1 MEGFCVALA
10 GVPVRI
16 RCRFE
21 GNKAFLSDYVTDGE
35 PLFTVEPT
43 EDDLLRMQA
52 DFDRM
57 DEAEGIPRHRR
68 TEEFLENNAIH
79 ALLAEKLVAQDV
91 LLMHGSALC
100 MDGEGIIFTA
110 KSGTGKSTHARLWRE
125 AFGDRVWM
133 VNDDKPLLKITE
145 TGVTVYGT
153 PWDGKHRL
161 RHLPRAGYPLPGSA

>member
-1 MEGFCVALA
+1 MEDFCVALA

-68 TEEFLENNAIH
+68 TEEFLENSYEKTSMRAI
-79 ALLAEKLVAQDV
+79 ASKSNITVGSKIIAFPQLAENSN
-91 LLMHGSALC
+91 GRT
-100 MDGEGIIFTA
+100 GTA
-110 KSGTGKSTHARLWRE
+110 IAI
-125 AFGDRVWM
+125 
-133 VNDDKPLLKITE
+133 NDDFTLKVRFDDGSVE
-145 TGVTVYGT
+145 DLRSGEVSVRGLYGYT
-153 PWDGKHRL
+153 
-161 RHLPRAGYPLPGSA
+161 